1 MKIGDELIHTNSFEI
16 CREDFEVNYIA
27 DEAVSETLIREIQ
40 SSGMSM
46 AEFARRSGIS
56 ESSIIRYKF
65 NRSEPSLET
74 IVAYCITMRT
84 NIFQSL
90 YLTSKAGYN
99 IFCSDDKKVYLVL
112 FMLSHYFGINVKTAN
127 EILISLDM
135 KPLNN
140 MYVSQDMEDDND

>member
-1 MKIGDELIHTNSFEI
+1 MKIDDKLIHINSLEI
-16 CREDFEVNYIA
+16 CKEDFVVNYIA
-27 DEAVSETLIREIQ
+27 DEAINETLICEIK
-40 SSGMSM
+40 SSGISM

-56 ESSIIRYKF
+56 ESSIIRHKF
-65 NRSEPSLET
+65 KRSEPSLET

-140 MYVSQDMEDDND
+140 MYISQDMGEDNE